1 MVLAEQPFYMVQA
14 VRSDGQLLTLT
25 YMKDQGYLGWT
36 HYVTNGSYLSIC
48 AVTEQ
53 LSSGVAVDAVY
64 TVTSRTT
71 GAGTLKFI
79 ERFVERS
86 FPTGYASAWC
96 VDNGIQYSGSATTS
110 FSGAEHL
117 AGMTV
122 TGLADGAVITPFV
135 MPSTGLFTLGVAAS
149 LVTVGLAYTCDL
161 QTLPLDAEQATQ
173 GRVEK
178 IQGVDIRVVNT
189 LGLTIGSS
197 FTTLVPMKDLVLGN
211 VSSALTGQPAPQT
224 VTGLMTADA
233 YTILDPTYTVPGQYC
248 IRQSQPYPAT
258 ITGVFPRLQP
268 SDKHRE
274 ER

>member
-1 MVLAEQPFYMVQA
+1 VVANFDVLFVQSKGSAVRSLSYNVYYNIFTGDDISVLASHLFYGYTINEWCWAEQPFYMVQA

-161 QTLPLDAEQATQ
+161 QTLPSTRSKPHKAASE
-173 GRVEK
+173 RS
-178 IQGVDIRVVNT
+178 R
-189 LGLTIGSS
+189 
-197 FTTLVPMKDLVLGN
+197 
-211 VSSALTGQPAPQT
+211 ALTFAW
-224 VTGLMTADA
+224 
-233 YTILDPTYTVPGQYC
+233 
-248 IRQSQPYPAT
+248 
-258 ITGVFPRLQP
+258 
-268 SDKHRE
+268 
-274 ER
+274 